1 MLGTMVVLTFVT
13 NNAYTRCQELKS
25 SRTSVASSSA
35 DGRWAG
41 MPEDETPFPWSLN
54 PGDYLERRA
63 TWLLILC
70 CSGAMLA
77 LLLLLIVTMRNRV
90 AIAIEL
96 IEEGSVV
103 SISTHC
109 VYSID
114 NIYSIYCI
122 YGRCLPPPRYPQVRS
137 LRPHALHSLF
147 SAGALPPPGPL
158 AKRIRLDTFY

>member
-1 MLGTMVVLTFVT
+1 
-13 NNAYTRCQELKS
+13 
-25 SRTSVASSSA
+25 
-35 DGRWAG
+35 

-70 CSGAMLA
+70 SSGAMLA

-103 SISTHC
+103 STHC

-114 NIYSIYCI
+114 TIDNIYSIYNI
-122 YGRCLPPPRYPQVRS
+122 YYGRCLPPPRYPQVRS

-158 AKRIRLDTFY
+158 AKRIRIDTFY